1 MDKRFLNYTDWQDT
15 ADTLHLFLQ
24 MAGKVKLERS
34 YKRPEWGHVRLDTS
48 IQGIGT
54 GIIPAAD
61 CNFEIYFN
69 LVRHHV
75 DVQNSLG
82 ARVRMRLA
90 DGLSVAD
97 FYRQLMHALDTIGAP
112 TRITTAPQEFH
123 DPTPFDQDTRHHAY
137 DRNAVEL
144 FLANLQFAY
153 RSLAGFLSPMRGKV
167 DMPAFWFGTMDLSGN
182 VFSGQP
188 APYSG
193 TDVIGR
199 NGFDERFFE
208 VGFWPG
214 DTKVAAPSFYALPY
228 PFLAD
233 IGACGSLL
241 EPPQAAFLAQESEF
255 VFRLEDAFS
264 APDPQRAVTDFCR
277 SSFAIL
283 QRLDR
288 WEALDW
294 ITEPLTYGLQPQR
307 PGGEKQH

>member
-1 MDKRFLNYTDWQDT
+1 MDQRFRNYTEWQDT

-24 MAGKVKLERS
+24 MAGKVKLGRS
-34 YKRPEWGHVRLDTS
+34 YKRPEWAHVRMDCT

-54 GIIPAAD
+54 GIIPADA

-69 LVRHHV
+69 LAQHHV

-82 ARVRMRLA
+82 ARVRIPLV

-97 FYRQLMHALDTIGAP
+97 FYGQLMEALEVLGTP
-112 TRITTAPQEFH
+112 TPINTVPQEFH
-123 DPTPFDQDTRHHAY
+123 DPVPFDQDAKHHSY
-137 DRNAVEL
+137 DREAVEL

-153 RSLAGFLSPMRGKV
+153 RCLAGFLAPMRGKV
-167 DMPAFWFGTMDLSGN
+167 DMPAYWFGTMDLSGN

-199 NGFDERFFE
+199 NGFDEKFFE

-214 DTKVAAPSFYALPY
+214 DTKNTAPSFYALPY

-233 IGACGSLL
+233 IGTYGSLL
-241 EPPQAAFLAQESEF
+241 EPSMAQFLPEESEF
-255 VFRLEDAFS
+255 VLRLEDAF
-264 APDPQRAVTDFCR
+264 AARDPQKAVEDFFR
-277 SSFAIL
+277 SSFGIL
-283 QRLDR
+283 QRVDR
-288 WEALDW
+288 WKDLDW
-294 ITEPLTYGLQPQR
+294 ITEPLTYG
-307 PGGEKQH
+307 G

>member
-34 YKRPEWGHVRLDTS
+34 HKRPEWAHVRLDIT

-54 GIIPAAD
+54 GIIPAGD

-69 LVRHHV
+69 LLRHPV

-82 ARVRMRLA
+82 ARVRLLLA

-97 FYRQLMHALDTIGAP
+97 FHRQLMDALDAVGAR
-112 TRITTAPQEFH
+112 TRINTMPQEFH
-123 DPTPFDQDTRHHAY
+123 DPIPFDQNTKHRSY
-137 DRNAVEL
+137 DRAAVEF
-144 FLANLQFAY
+144 FLSNLQFAY
-153 RSLAGFLSPMRGKV
+153 RSLAGFLAPMRGKV

-199 NGFDERFFE
+199 NGFDEKFFE

-214 DTKVAAPSFYALPY
+214 DTKMAAPSFYALPY

-233 IGACGSLL
+233 IGAHGSVL
-241 EPPQAAFLAQESEF
+241 EPPKAQFLASESEF
-255 VFRLEDAFS
+255 VFRLEDALS
-264 APDPQRAVTDFCR
+264 APDPEQAVEDFCC
-277 SSFAIL
+277 SSFDIL
-283 QRLDR
+283 QRVDR
-288 WEALDW
+288 WKDLDW
-294 ITEPLTYGLQPQR
+294 ITEPLTY
-307 PGGEKQH
+307 PG